1 MRELRDTLLTCLLA
15 GLFALAGCASTGPAT
30 TAATGAPAPTSPAVA
45 GAVADTDATADARV
59 VETALPGPAFA
70 GAPIRLAIHL
80 PPHYDADDADDARF
94 PVLYVNDGQDMA
106 AVGLASTLRAL
117 RAEGA
122 IRDLIVVAIHM
133 PSDRMGAYGLSDRR
147 AGHPVV
153 AQTRYGPVG
162 THAHAYSEWIAN
174 TLVPHVDAHY
184 RTRPAPDA
192 RAILGWSLGALNA
205 FNLGWQ
211 YPDVFGRVGAF
222 SPSFWLAADRSD
234 AQSVQRTRLAQR
246 MVDAGP
252 PRTGLKLF
260 LAVGTDEERDDRDG
274 DGLHDALDDTRD
286 LVLGWQPG
294 NGGLRGLAQLGY
306 STNPDHATAPDRA
319 DVALHLLPG
328 GKHDQPSWARMLPV
342 FLRWA
347 YPPGSVSGNP

>member
-1 MRELRDTLLTCLLA
+1 MRDATWTCLLA
-15 GLFALAGCASTGPAT
+15 SVLALAGCASAGTAPPA
-30 TAATGAPAPTSPAVA
+30 AIPASAPAQDAV
-45 GAVADTDATADARV
+45 VAADANDARV
-59 VETALPGPAFA
+59 VETTLPGPAFA
-70 GAPIRLAIHL
+70 GAPIRLSIHL
-80 PPHYDADDADDARF
+80 PPQYDAADAGAARF

-106 AVGLASTLRAL
+106 GVALAPALRAL

-133 PSDRMGAYGLSDRR
+133 PADRMGAYGLSDRK
-147 AGHPVV
+147 AGRSIV
-153 AQTRYGPVG
+153 AQTKYGPVG
-162 THAHAYSEWIAN
+162 THAHAWSEWVAHA
-174 TLVPHVDAHY
+174 LVPHVDARY

-211 YPDVFGRVGAF
+211 YPEVFGRVGAF
-222 SPSFWLAADRSD
+222 SPSFWLSVDRSD
-234 AQSVQRTRLAQR
+234 ARSVQRTRLAQR

-252 PRTGLKLF
+252 PRVGLKLF

-286 LVLGWQPG
+286 LVLGWQPDR
-294 NGGLRGLAQLGY
+294 GGLRGLDQLGY
-306 STNPDHATAPDRA
+306 STNPDHATAPSHA

-347 YPPGSVSGNP
+347 YAPDSVPANP